1 MPPKTIYKPSKSVIE
16 KIETGTREKSQRS
29 KTKKEIYQADLPAK
43 TKKLLK
49 REKRQTQWTVK
60 EKPIL
65 IKKIKE
71 QGSSDA
77 SLLMDP
83 KIRKTE
89 DQIKDLITFHKK
101 GNRLKEVPR
110 VNPKSAS
117 DTVWLPKEIK
127 NPIESWITLAEAHR
141 IPFGSGLM
149 DCSHI
154 LGDSLSVIINEE
166 KHPKP
171 EDCNGVDYAEI
182 YRYIYSLING
192 DLPKQPNEETSR
204 KIMEMMS
211 ELKDTV
217 LSASSNNN
225 FKQEQI
231 LLERYTLRDINTL
244 SGPFLDKFTHQAI
257 KNLCSMP
264 KMNPLNLPPAL
275 FSKKCLSQ
283 ESKSTESSAHK

>member
-1 MPPKTIYKPSKSVIE
+1 MPPKTIYKPSKGVKE
-16 KIETGTREKSQRS
+16 AAVGKRDKSQRTR
-29 KTKKEIYQADLPAK
+29 TKKEIYQAALPAK

-71 QGSSDA
+71 QGSSNA

-83 KIRKTE
+83 EIRKTE

-117 DTVWLPKEIK
+117 DTVWLPREIK

-171 EDCNGVDYAEI
+171 EDCNGIDYAEI

-192 DLPKQPNEETSR
+192 DLPKQPNQETAQ
-204 KIMEMMS
+204 KIMEMMN

-217 LSASSNNN
+217 LSATSNEN
-225 FKQEQI
+225 FKQEQV
-231 LLERYTLRDINTL
+231 LLERYTMRDINTL

-257 KNLCSMP
+257 KNLCAMP

-275 FSKKCLSQ
+275 FSKKFLSK
-283 ESKSTESSAHK
+283 ESKSTESSAQK

>member
-1 MPPKTIYKPSKSVIE
+1 MPPKTIYKPSKGVKE
-16 KIETGTREKSQRS
+16 AAVGKRDKSQRTR
-29 KTKKEIYQADLPAK
+29 TKKEIYQAALPAK

-71 QGSSDA
+71 QGSSNA

-83 KIRKTE
+83 EIRKTE

-117 DTVWLPKEIK
+117 DTVWLPREIK

-192 DLPKQPNEETSR
+192 DLPKQPNEETAQ
-204 KIMEMMS
+204 KIMEMMN
-211 ELKDTV
+211 ELKNTV
-217 LSASSNNN
+217 LSSKSNGN
-225 FKQEQI
+225 FQQEQI

-244 SGPFLDKFTHQAI
+244 SGPFLDKSTHLAI
-257 KNLCSMP
+257 KILCAMP
-264 KMNPLNLPPAL
+264 KVNPLNLPPAL
-275 FSKKCLSQ
+275 FSKKCLSK
-283 ESKSTESSAHK
+283 ESKSTESSAQK